1 MRRAVTFAALAL
13 FLVLQSSCSTNGQKP
28 SMKTFKEKYSYM
40 IGMDVGNEFKR
51 MGAEMDYNAFLWGVK
66 DMTQG
71 RSPLLAAEK
80 LDSVKMEF
88 AAMMQKSPQSMAM
101 QKQMQEMG
109 EKNLK
114 EGEEFLAANKT
125 KPGVVTTASG
135 LQYQVIKKG
144 SGQKPK
150 TTDKVKVHYTGT
162 LLDGKEFDSSIK
174 RGQPTEFPIAGII
187 PGWSEALQLMPVGS
201 KYKLFIPSKLA
212 YGERGAGGVIPPNA
226 TLVFDVE
233 LIEIVK

>member
-1 MRRAVTFAALAL
+1 MKRAVSFAALAL
-13 FLVLQSSCSTNGQKP
+13 FIVLQSSCTTSDPKP
-28 SMKTFKEKYSYM
+28 TMKNFKEKYSYM
-40 IGMDVGNEFKR
+40 IGMDIGNEFKH
-51 MGAEMDYNAFLWGVK
+51 MGAEIDYNAFLWGIK
-66 DMTQG
+66 DIANS
-71 RSPLLAAEK
+71 RSPLLKPET

-88 AAMMQKSPQSMAM
+88 AAMMQKSPQGMAA

-114 EGEEFLAANKT
+114 DGEAFLAANKT
-125 KPGVVTTASG
+125 KPGIVTTASG
-135 LQYQVIKKG
+135 LQYLVVKKG
-144 SGQKPK
+144 VGPKPK
-150 TTDKVKVHYTGT
+150 STDKVKVHYTGT

-201 KYKLFIPSKLA
+201 KYKLFIPAKLA

-233 LIEIVK
+233 LLEIVK